1 MTTDET
7 FPDQPGGR
15 VRFVDRWLT
24 RWSRNYAFLRRAVG
38 EVGRELARRP
48 YDAFLQPGEELSFSQ
63 FVDGVQV
70 EFGVEVYRIDRDG
83 SMWVRV
89 DARSHLGTPLQLRP
103 AFVFR
108 KLPDG
113 RAYTST

>member
-1 MTTDET
+1 M
-7 FPDQPGGR
+7 
-15 VRFVDRWLT
+15 RFVDRWLT
-24 RWSRNYAFLRRAVG
+24 RWSRNYAFLRHAVG

-83 SMWVRV
+83 TMWVRV
-89 DARSHLGTPLQLRP
+89 DTRSSLGTPFLLRP
-103 AFVFR
+103 SFVFR

>member
-1 MTTDET
+1 M
-7 FPDQPGGR
+7 
-15 VRFVDRWLT
+15 RFIDRWLT

-83 SMWVRV
+83 TMWVRV
-89 DARSHLGTPLQLRP
+89 DTRSSLVTPLQLRP
-103 AFVFR
+103 SFVFR